1 MALGLGTKLDKV
13 DTNTNTDE
21 NQTTGEHLFRKDS
34 EKGAS
39 VDGHRRGSRLEG
51 PARRD
56 LNSSDEESISVGKQI
71 ELEAG
76 NAIQYRT
83 CSWQKVCH
91 GLRVKDGAKPDSSA
105 NLMLIS
111 ST

>member
-1 MALGLGTKLDKV
+1 MALGFGSKADSADASTPDVSK
-13 DTNTNTDE
+13 
-21 NQTTGEHLFRKDS
+21 TGEELFRKDT

-39 VDGHRRGSRLEG
+39 VDHGRRGSRLEG

-56 LNSSDEESISVGKQI
+56 MNSSDDESISVGKQI

-83 CSWQKVCH
+83 CSWQKVC
-91 GLRVKDGAKPDSSA
+91 
-105 NLMLIS
+105 
-111 ST
+111 

>member
-13 DTNTNTDE
+13 DTSSNE
-21 NQTTGEHLFRKDS
+21 NPNNRDHPFLKDS
-34 EKGAS
+34 EKGPS
-39 VDGHRRGSRLEG
+39 LDGDRRGSRLEG

-56 LNSSDEESISVGKQI
+56 MNSSDDESISVGKQI

-91 GLRVKDGAKPDSSA
+91 GPRVDDGPTPDFQHQ
-105 NLMLIS
+105 IQC
-111 ST
+111 